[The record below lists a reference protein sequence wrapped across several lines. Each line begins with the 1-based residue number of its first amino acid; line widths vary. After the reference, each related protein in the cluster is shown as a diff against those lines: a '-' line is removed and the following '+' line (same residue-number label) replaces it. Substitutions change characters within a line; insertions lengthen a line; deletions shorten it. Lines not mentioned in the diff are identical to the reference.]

1 MRWLGFLGD
10 RAAMAGFQIK
20 VRNLETDE
28 ALVASLDNY
37 EDALTFLSDRPHMM
51 EIITVLS
58 DVSPKQMSELKEAM
72 RAYDADEKAKM
83 AGRAG
88 LLAEELRKAR
98 EHEETMAAAEEAR
111 AREAAKSADPAR
123 PMKVKWS
130 IEEGCTSND
139 AFDPRPISAVVEQ
152 AVIAWVQERN
162 GWVAERGQI
171 VGEAEVEV
179 YPLDVPEGG
188 ERIVRGGTFVPR
200 LRPEE
205 A

>member
-1 MRWLGFLGD
+1 LGFLGD
-10 RAAMAGFQIK
+10 RARMAGFQIK

-28 ALVASLDNY
+28 ALVATLDSY

-98 EHEETMAAAEEAR
+98 EHEEAMAAAEEAR

-139 AFDPRPISAVVEQ
+139 AFDPRPVSAVVEQ